1 MIVGDFSG
9 VVGSI
14 CMILMLIHA
23 FILFRAY
30 KKREIYKKL
39 DEFSQVL
46 QKHYLTK
53 TQHSEANI
61 SIQALKLGLEKGFF
75 DFDESL
81 KQQFRQIVQNHSLQ
95 KEVTINLIKTA

>member
-39 DEFSQVL
+39 DEFSQVIA
-46 QKHYLTK
+46 K
-53 TQHSEANI
+53 TLFDKNTAQRSKYQHS
-61 SIQALKLGLEKGFF
+61 S
-75 DFDESL
+75 S
-81 KQQFRQIVQNHSLQ
+81 
-95 KEVTINLIKTA
+95 